1 MRNILLLLILTSF
14 SQLTFAQSPS
24 NQIVIGHKD
33 SIYSDVLKEA
43 RTIWIHVPNQGE
55 GLFAKKTYPVVYLL
69 DGEAHFPSV
78 ATMIQSLSANSICP
92 DMIIVGIENT
102 NRTRDLTPTKGDPS
116 HPFVAPGMVEASGG
130 GDNFLRFIKE
140 ELKPYVEANYPVN
153 SFEMLIGHSFG
164 GLLAMHA
171 FKHQPDLFD
180 AYISIDPSMW
190 WSQES
195 LLKEIKAS
203 EWTNAHQGK
212 MLYLGIANTLEEG
225 MSVEA
230 ALEDKGVL
238 TGHFR
243 ALMQLHDH
251 LLASKGDKIK
261 YDGKYYENDDH
272 GSVPLITE
280 YDAVRFFFDF
290 YKLVIGPQDFMD
302 PSVDVAAKM
311 QKHYKVVSKEMGMTI
326 LPDEFM
332 VNQMGYNMLQMQM
345 LPKAKQLFQMNTENY
360 PNSFNTFDS
369 LGDYYMA
376 VEDMENAKKCFQKA
390 VALNP
395 DGPSKKKLEDLKNQG
410 K

>member
-1 MRNILLLLILTSF
+1 MKNILLLLILSGF
-14 SQLTFAQSPS
+14 SHLTIAQSPA
-24 NQIVIGHKD
+24 NQVVIGHKD
-33 SIYSDVLKEA
+33 SIYSKVLKEA
-43 RTIWIHVPNQGE
+43 RTIWIHIPHQGDD
-55 GLFAKKTYPVVYLL
+55 LFAKKTYPVVYLL

-102 NRTRDLTPTKGDPS
+102 NRTRDLTPSKGDSS

-180 AYISIDPSMW
+180 AFISIDPSMW

-203 EWTNAHQGK
+203 EWTSAHQGK

-225 MSVEA
+225 MTVEA
-230 ALEDKGVL
+230 ALEDKGLL

-243 ALMQLHDH
+243 ALMELHDH
-251 LLASKGDKIK
+251 LLASKGDEIK
-261 YDGKYYENDDH
+261 YAGKYYENDDH

-302 PSVDVAAKM
+302 PSVGVAAKM

-326 LPDEFM
+326 LPDESM
-332 VNQMGYNMLQMQM
+332 VNQMGYNMLEMQM
-345 LPKAKQLFQMNTENY
+345 LSKAKQLFEMNTKNY
-360 PNSFNTFDS
+360 PDSFNTHDS

-376 VEDMENAKKCFQKA
+376 VEDLENAKKSFQKA
-390 VALNP
+390 FDLNP
-395 DGPSKKKLEDLKNQG
+395 DGPSKQKLEDLK